1 MTLQI
6 LNLLINTA
14 LVVIVWKKARQQKE
28 FIEIEKTRSR
38 MELTDFYQEHFR
50 LKEENLNLKN
60 QLNQLTKEQNN
71 GRSNN
76 THQ

>member
-1 MTLQI
+1 MVLQI
-6 LNLLINTA
+6 LNLLITTA
-14 LVVIVWKKARQQKE
+14 LVVIVWKKFRGQRE
-28 FIEIEKTRSR
+28 YGRFEKIRIR
-38 MELTDFYQEHFR
+38 MELKNFYQEHFR
-50 LKEENLNLKN
+50 LKEENMNLKN

>member
-1 MTLQI
+1 MVLQI
-6 LNLLINTA
+6 LNLLITTA
-14 LVVIVWKKARQQKE
+14 LVVIVWKKARQQQEHGK
-28 FIEIEKTRSR
+28 FEKLRSR
-38 MELTDFYQEHFR
+38 MEMKDFYQEHFR